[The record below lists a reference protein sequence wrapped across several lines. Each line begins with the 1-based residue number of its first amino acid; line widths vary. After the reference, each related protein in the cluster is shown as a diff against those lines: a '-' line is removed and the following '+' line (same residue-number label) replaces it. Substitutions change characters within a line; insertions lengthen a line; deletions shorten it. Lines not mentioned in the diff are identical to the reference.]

1 MKNLFILFLFIFVL
15 PSCYKDHEVFIPNQQ
30 YVINNDLL
38 LTSLFGSPESYV
50 VDVDNQ
56 HIISLPGDIVIEWP
70 NNNVRDIENNLITG
84 KIKIEFKEYTKPRA
98 GLMNCPVTWTY
109 NQWIN
114 SDRIIY
120 LKLTQDGKIIQL
132 NQPLTIYLS
141 VSSSSEPKDVQL
153 YTLNRE
159 GGVPIWNES
168 SAHPEQLQFGNWS
181 ISESGKVTKEI
192 IGYKLILNP
201 IHDWLMIGQPTGIR
215 LESNFKCVVDLPE
228 GFSDSNTLVYFIGN
242 KNNLVFKLD
251 YVSSNNQFYTSMSV
265 KDKYI
270 DGKIVLIGQISE
282 NEYYF
287 GTTNVVLGEDTNVKT
302 MGTLMSFDKI
312 KAAIRKL

>member
-1 MKNLFILFLFIFVL
+1 MLVFIL

-30 YVINNDLL
+30 YIINNDLL

-56 HIISLPGDIVIEWP
+56 RIISLPGDVVIEWP
-70 NNNVRDIENNLITG
+70 NKNVRDIDNNLITG

-120 LKLTQDGKIIQL
+120 LKLIKDDKVIQL

-141 VSSSSEPKDVQL
+141 VSSSVSKDVQV

-159 GGVPIWNES
+159 GGAPIWNES
-168 SAHPEQLQFGNWS
+168 LMLPELLKFGNWVINEQGQAS
-181 ISESGKVTKEI
+181 KEI
-192 IGYKLILNP
+192 IGYKLMLNP
-201 IHDWLMIGQPTGIR
+201 IHDWLMIGQPTGIK
-215 LESNFKCVVDLPE
+215 LDSNFKCVVDLPE
-228 GFSDSNTLVYFIGN
+228 GFSNSNALAYFIGN
-242 KNNLVFKLD
+242 NNNMVFKLD

-265 KDKYI
+265 KENNI

-287 GTTNVVLGEDTNVKT
+287 GTTNVVLGEDTNVKII
-302 MGTLMSFDKI
+302 GTFMSFDKI
-312 KAAIRKL
+312 KAALIKL